1 MEHSKLKP
9 EDHKPLRQS
18 IYRVDNLELKQL
30 KEFSLG
36 LILVLEKKVSSSD
49 KLQMCCMFAIY
60 YDYSFI
66 K

>member
-1 MEHSKLKP
+1 MEHSKLKL
-9 EDHKPLRQS
+9 EDHKLLRQS

-49 KLQMCCMFAIY
+49 KLQM
-60 YDYSFI
+60 
-66 K
+66 